1 MNDRIELRGIEVLA
15 RHGVLEHEQVESQT
29 FLVDLVLHLDLSAAG
44 RSDDLDD
51 TVDYGE
57 LARATHDLVAKESH
71 QLIETVAERVAQQ
84 VLGDSRVDRVVV
96 TVHKPQAPIPVGF
109 EDVAVVVDRRR

>member
-15 RHGVLEHEQVESQT
+15 RHGVLEHEQAEPQI
-29 FLVDLVLHLDLSAAG
+29 FRVDLVLHLDLSSAG
-44 RSDDLDD
+44 SSDDLDD

-57 LARATHDLVAKESH
+57 LARATHDLVANESH
-71 QLIETVAERVAQQ
+71 RLIETVAERVAQQ
-84 VLGDSRVDRVVV
+84 VLGDLRVDRVVV

-109 EDVAVVVDRRR
+109 EDVAVTVDRRR